1 MADEIFREENPPF
14 IKQHKT
20 FNMLGMP
27 TYRQAPTTPQQLH
40 SATQARKILPNPT
53 KLATQTASERKQ
65 AAPSLK
71 QKEPTKLT
79 TVSQQR

>member
-27 TYRQAPTTPQQLH
+27 AYRQAPTTTQQLH
-40 SATQARKILPNPT
+40 SATQARKIVPNPT
-53 KLATQTASERKQ
+53 ELATQTANKRKQ
-65 AAPSLK
+65 AAPS
-71 QKEPTKLT
+71 
-79 TVSQQR
+79 